1 VSLADS
7 IDEAYESLQN
17 NEKFDFARI
26 SEGRAF
32 IGKLISDFSIQN
44 SLLIKYNL
52 EQDKR
57 GWLKNTP
64 FPITIEILNRHET
77 PGEEVHIRKGYMG
90 FIVVYYGICPELENF
105 VSITLWPQSNTS
117 KIAYKKIYT
126 MVKNDI
132 ENKDVM
138 KFNQN
143 YGLQLPNSVRPYN
156 DLKLDTVPKP
166 SHAYDWKL
174 VPYLKEGGDSI
185 KAHVSPLNF
194 KKVYLDQIRHITS
207 YVDVKTI
214 IGRIVSINDKF
225 VEILI
230 PTLFGEWLS
239 YRAKV
244 SMEITDL
251 TKNFG
256 VGSLNNFL
264 IMRQSSDN
272 VDTVIKDIYPA
283 GPVDLIAH
291 LLAYILY
298 SFRINF
304 NSLRLISLEEYE
316 RLYQRCVSLTMKF
329 CRREQGQSSPMIN
342 SKMVFEG
349 YLSPY
354 FRIID
359 NYIYAIPCNQYYLSN
374 KILKMYDDYL
384 LTNTDF
390 MGSGPRLI
398 FDEDGMMIKPQTHR
412 RIFKFIRFFN
422 EFNRLLK
429 NNESRKYI
437 TAKLSSQVNEKVL
450 SNLDKLS

>member
-17 NEKFDFARI
+17 NEEFDFTSI
-26 SEGRAF
+26 DEGKAF
-32 IGKLISDFSIQN
+32 IGKLIFDFSNQN
-44 SLLIKYNL
+44 RLLMKHSL
-52 EQDKR
+52 EQDRR

-64 FPITIEILNRHET
+64 FPITVEILNRHET
-77 PGEEVHIRKGYMG
+77 PGEEVHIRKGHMG
-90 FIVVYYGICPELENF
+90 FIVVYYGLCPELENF

-126 MVKNDI
+126 MVKNDT
-132 ENKDVM
+132 ENKDVL

-156 DLKLDTVPKP
+156 DLELDTIPKP

-174 VPYLKEGGDSI
+174 VPYIKDGGDSI

-214 IGRIVSINDKF
+214 IGRVVSINEKF

-244 SMEITDL
+244 STEISEL
-251 TKNFG
+251 IKNFE
-256 VGSLNNFL
+256 VGSLNHFL

-283 GPVDLIAH
+283 DPVDLTAH
-291 LLAYILY
+291 LLSYILY

-304 NSLRLISLEEYE
+304 NSLRLTSLEEYE
-316 RLYQRCVSLTMKF
+316 RLYQRCLSLTMKF
-329 CRREQGQSSPMIN
+329 CRREQTHNLPMIN
-342 SKMVFEG
+342 SKTIFEG
-349 YLSPY
+349 YLSPF

-359 NYIYAIPCNQYYLSN
+359 GQIYAIPCNQYHLSN
-374 KILKMYDDYL
+374 KILKMYDEHL
-384 LTNTDF
+384 NTNTEF
-390 MGSGPRLI
+390 LGSGQRLV
-398 FDEDGMMIKPQTHR
+398 FDEDGMMVKPQIHR
-412 RIFKFIRFFN
+412 KIFKFIRFFN
-422 EFNRLLK
+422 EYNKLLK
-429 NNESRKYI
+429 NNISKQYI
-437 TAKLSSQVNEKVL
+437 TAKLASHVNESVL
-450 SNLDKLS
+450 NKFG

>member
-1 VSLADS
+1 MSLADS
-7 IDEAYESLQN
+7 IDEAYEILEN
-17 NEKFDFARI
+17 GKEFDFNSI

-32 IGKLISDFSIQN
+32 IGKLIHDFSTQN
-44 SLLIKYNL
+44 QLLTKHSL

-77 PGEEVHIRKGYMG
+77 PGEEVHIRKGYTG
-90 FIVVYYGICPELENF
+90 FIVVYYGLFPELENF

-117 KIAYKKIYT
+117 RIAYKKIYT

-132 ENKDVM
+132 ENKDVL

-156 DLKLDTVPKP
+156 DLLLDTIPKP

-174 VPYLKEGGDSI
+174 VPYIKDGGDSI

-194 KKVYLDQIRHITS
+194 RKVYLDQIRHLTS
-207 YVDVKTI
+207 YIDVKTI

-225 VEILI
+225 IEILI
-230 PTLFGEWLS
+230 PTLFGEWLN

-251 TKNFG
+251 IKNFG
-256 VGSLNNFL
+256 IGSLNHFL

-272 VDTVIKDIYPA
+272 VDTVIKDVYPA
-283 GPVDLIAH
+283 EPVDLIAH

-304 NSLRLISLEEYE
+304 NSLRLTSLEEYE
-316 RLYQRCVSLTMKF
+316 RLYQRCLSLTMKF
-329 CRREQGQSSPMIN
+329 CRREQTQNAPMIN
-342 SKMVFEG
+342 SKTVFEG
-349 YLSPY
+349 YLSPF

-359 NYIYAIPCNQYYLSN
+359 DHIYAIPCNQYHLSN
-374 KILKMYDDYL
+374 KILKMYDEHL
-384 LTNTDF
+384 RTNTDF
-390 MGSGPRLI
+390 LGSGQRLI
-398 FDEDGMMIKPQTHR
+398 FDEDGMMVKPQIHR

-422 EFNRLLK
+422 EYNKLLK
-429 NNESRKYI
+429 NNDSRQYI
-437 TAKLSSQVNEKVL
+437 TAKLSSHVNESVL
-450 SNLDKLS
+450 SRFR

>member
-1 VSLADS
+1 MSLADS
-7 IDEAYESLQN
+7 IDKAYESLQN
-17 NEKFDFARI
+17 NEEFDFTSI
-26 SEGRAF
+26 DEGKAF
-32 IGKLISDFSIQN
+32 IRKLIFDFSNQN
-44 SLLIKYNL
+44 RLLMKHSLK
-52 EQDKR
+52 QDRR

-77 PGEEVHIRKGYMG
+77 PGEEVHIRKGHMG
-90 FIVVYYGICPELENF
+90 FIVVYYGLCPELENF

-117 KIAYKKIYT
+117 KIAYKKIY
-126 MVKNDI
+126 MIVKNDT
-132 ENKDVM
+132 ENKDVL
-138 KFNQN
+138 KFSQN

-156 DLKLDTVPKP
+156 DLELDTIPKP

-174 VPYLKEGGDSI
+174 APYVKDGGDSI

-225 VEILI
+225 IEILI
-230 PTLFGEWLS
+230 PTLFGKWLN

-244 SMEITDL
+244 STEISDL
-251 TKNFG
+251 IKNFG
-256 VGSLNNFL
+256 TCSLNHFL

-329 CRREQGQSSPMIN
+329 CRREQNQSSPMIN

-349 YLSPY
+349 YLSHY

-359 NYIYAIPCNQYYLSN
+359 DYIYTIPCNQYHLSN
-374 KILKMYDDYL
+374 KILKMYDDNL
-384 LTNTDF
+384 CTNTDF

-398 FDEDGMMIKPQTHR
+398 FDEDGMMIKPQTYR

-422 EFNRLLK
+422 EYNRLLK

-450 SNLDKLS
+450 SDLDKSS